1 MKKAV
6 ITVFLI
12 LMLAI
17 APIAFSLA
25 LTNGT
30 ISLTVRET
38 EIQGEIVYWN
48 ITAEPSNAAAWDV
61 RKSIP
66 LNVECVTKITVQ
78 GNNRWIEIT
87 PHWYVDADPKFD
99 YTRSDGTTGSYSAP
113 WDPII
118 EGHYK
123 NAGSHLYLG
132 EESTFRFKTDLSL
145 INWLWENLTDVHEV
159 DLTFNVTYPKD
170 PINISSSI
178 YGTVEVQPASV
189 TFALHLNLDSIAM
202 SYFEHEDIANSW
214 NIVEGCGDGYIDPTK
229 PFSAV
234 FYGVPESTIK
244 QFNETIYKDSSG
256 VCYISEYSIFSDSG
270 LNWTEYENATP
281 SEIYSKLPYRADL
294 TVANDVPSP
303 PCPAGVGALYAGHGF
318 IVDAGMVDELLHEFG
333 HACGFCDPDPWG
345 DLKTYWRGIYVETQ
359 TAKMTNATWF
369 IQSGD
374 YKLWIIQKTT
384 NAFEG
389 GKKKTVTFSIKAN
402 KDVSLKIEFSSRDG
416 SFDTASKSVTLTT
429 SYKDVSSDF
438 IPEDVSSI
446 TASDI
451 TLHFGDPIDAYLTY
465 PILIYPSEW
474 NVETTSGN
482 GTLGTPS
489 ANSAFWQKWEELLNK
504 TMADVDDP
512 QAMAQLKLA
521 QYDLQKAKEAMEKA
535 EAANSTSERM
545 MYEMAANQWLASAE
559 ERIKAASAYDPD
571 VSGYFDWF
579 LQGKPESHI
588 EKAEDYEQKA
598 TQYET
603 QAELFQGESGASFAA
618 LLAWLESGMG
628 SGTFYWLGF
637 ALAVLG
643 FVMLVIGSLTKTRE
657 LRKLGSGLLALGL
670 IIIVC
675 TYIFG
680 GVSLI

>member
-12 LMLAI
+12 LMLGI
-17 APIAFSLA
+17 AAFNVLG
-25 LTNGT
+25 LTYGHVK
-30 ISLTVRET
+30 LTVKET
-38 EIQGEIVYWN
+38 ELDGQTVYWN

-61 RKSIP
+61 RNKITI
-66 LNVECVTKITVQ
+66 NARCVTKITAK
-78 GNNRWIEIT
+78 GNSRWIEIK
-87 PHWYVDADPKFD
+87 PHCYYKDNPVFD
-99 YTRSDGTTGSYSAP
+99 YTRSDGTSGSYSAP

-118 EGHYK
+118 EGYYFS
-123 NAGSHLYLG
+123 GLGFWYLG

-159 DLTFNVTYPKD
+159 HLTFNVTFPKE

-178 YGTVEVQPASV
+178 YGTVQVQPTSV
-189 TFALHLNLDSIAM
+189 TFTLHLDLDNIAM
-202 SYFEHEDIANSW
+202 SYFEHGDIAGSW
-214 NIVEGCGDGYIDPTK
+214 DIAEGCGDGYIDPKK
-229 PFSAV
+229 PFTAV
-234 FYGVPESTIK
+234 FYGVPSSVVEEFNKTIA
-244 QFNETIYKDSSG
+244 EASG
-256 VCYISEYSIFSDSG
+256 GICYISQYSVHSEPD
-270 LNWTEYENATP
+270 LNWTELENATP
-281 SEIYSKLPYRADL
+281 NQLYNKLPQREEL
-294 TVANDVPSP
+294 TVWNGVPTP
-303 PCPAGVGALYAGHGF
+303 PFPAGAGALYCMHGF
-318 IVDAGMVDELLHEFG
+318 IINAGMLDELLHEFG

-416 SFDTASKSVTLTT
+416 SFDPASKSVTLTT

-512 QAMAQLKLA
+512 KAMAQLKLA

-628 SGTFYWLGF
+628 SGSFYWLGI

-643 FVMLVIGSLTKTRE
+643 FVMLVLGSLTKTKE

-675 TYIFG
+675 TYILG